1 MPHDF
6 KYSLTRI
13 CLKSGR
19 LSLPLRMFELFPQ
32 EGTVRAFD
40 TNKGAEYLLH
50 MSGPRMITGLGD
62 FFRTHDLD
70 VNDQVLI
77 RLLEDG
83 RYALT
88 PLARPKRLDYSK
100 PETSRKLIDR
110 IISMNT
116 PLSEGEIRALVP
128 DLPRSVNLSELL
140 LSDGRLVKRDG
151 RWSSKQEVSAPEFN
165 IPIPE
170 TSRVQESKG
179 ESRGELHVKRDAEQ
193 VPAEDPVGKPQAD
206 KPRRA
211 TVTPYPR
218 GVMFPG
224 NTGLNSAE
232 EAADLSLHGRA
243 KELLQGFGFR
253 VEGMSHGQFMAYAE
267 MGRRHYAVLVHIHPQ
282 DARLD
287 WSALMN
293 RRRETNATYLAVF
306 GEHRDLI
313 RLHSPAEL
321 ARATLWSWEGMT
333 RAQEL
338 VRTVP
343 ISPFDL
349 EAHFQRD
356 GMYEHGLERFEKT
369 ISKRVTERG
378 NFSVVLA
385 RLATMKAP
393 SVFMLEDVVSDGE
406 LSREQALRVLEL
418 LSQAPFH
425 MVSKVDS
432 GEFCLRYGVAQGLL
446 HLSEYSLSLR
456 DRLPARRTERLQA
469 VREID
474 NLLEFEKETEDL
486 GFEKSSAG

>member
-19 LSLPLRMFELFPQ
+19 LSLPLRMFELFPR

-40 TNKGAEYLLH
+40 TNKGTEFLLH
-50 MSGPRMITGLGD
+50 MQGPRAIAGLGE
-62 FFRTHDLD
+62 FFKTHDLD
-70 VNDQVLI
+70 VNDQILI

-88 PLARPKRLDYSK
+88 PLVRPKRPDYSK
-100 PETSRKLIDR
+100 PETSRKLVDKLL
-110 IISMNT
+110 SMNT
-116 PLSEGEIRALVP
+116 PLSESEIRTLAP
-128 DLPRSVNLSELL
+128 DLPRTVNLSELL
-140 LSDGRLVKRDG
+140 TSDGRLVRNGG
-151 RWSSKQEVSAPEFN
+151 RWVPKPQAAAVNGTLLQAPNAAPEATT
-165 IPIPE
+165 PPRGKRE
-170 TSRVQESKG
+170 AG
-179 ESRGELHVKRDAEQ
+179 EVRAEE
-193 VPAEDPVGKPQAD
+193 PAGKPQAD

-211 TVTPYPR
+211 TVTPYPL

-224 NTGLNSAE
+224 KTGLNSAE
-232 EAADLSLHGRA
+232 EGTDLSLHGRA
-243 KELLQGFGFR
+243 RELLQGFGFR
-253 VEGMSHGQFMAYAE
+253 VEGMSHGQLMAHAE
-267 MGRRHYAVLVHIHPQ
+267 MGRRQYAVLVHVHAT

-287 WSALMN
+287 WSVLMN
-293 RRRETNATYLAVF
+293 RRRETSATYLAVC
-306 GEHRDLI
+306 GEHRDLV

-321 ARATLWSWEGMT
+321 ARATLWSWEAMT

-343 ISPFDL
+343 VSPFDL

-356 GMYEHGLERFEKT
+356 GMFEHGLERFEKT

-378 NFSVVLA
+378 NFSLVLA

-393 SVFMLEDVVSDGE
+393 AVFMLEDVVSDGD

-425 MVSKVDS
+425 MVAKVDN

-446 HLSEYSLSLR
+446 HLSEYALSLR

-469 VREID
+469 VQEID

-486 GFEKSSAG
+486 GFEKSSVV